1 MPGICSDRPKMPPLR
16 ARGRSG
22 RAMKPLSSVSGL
34 VLVLPLLAACAS
46 SPLQTGAGE
55 VAPFGPAH
63 VLSGEASVGDP
74 VIWGGRIAAI
84 RNLADYTELTVV
96 SYPLDRGDRPR
107 INQEAGVRFV
117 VRKVG
122 FLEPVQYMPGRYLSV
137 FGEVAG
143 LESSPVGDH
152 WLEMP
157 VLLADQIHLWPA
169 DVSRWQSQTRFSVGV
184 GIRL

>member
-1 MPGICSDRPKMPPLR
+1 MTSKAASR
-16 ARGRSG
+16 AY
-22 RAMKPLSSVSGL
+22 
-34 VLVLPLLAACAS
+34 VLVLLALLLAACAS
-46 SPLQTGAGE
+46 SPLQTGADE

-63 VLSGEASVGDP
+63 VLSGEASVGDA

-107 INQEAGVRFV
+107 IHQQAGVRFV
-117 VRKVG
+117 VRKAG

-137 FGEVAG
+137 LGHIAG

-157 VLLADQIHLWPA
+157 VLSADQIHLWPA